1 MHFCSYLSES
11 MSQVPGLADAELAW
25 LNVQGLVDV
34 MVTDGDNALLF
45 GSTTI
50 LQR

>member
-1 MHFCSYLSES
+1 

-25 LNVQGLVDV
+25 LNARGLVDV
-34 MVTDGDNALLF
+34 MVMDGDNALLF

-50 LQR
+50 LRR